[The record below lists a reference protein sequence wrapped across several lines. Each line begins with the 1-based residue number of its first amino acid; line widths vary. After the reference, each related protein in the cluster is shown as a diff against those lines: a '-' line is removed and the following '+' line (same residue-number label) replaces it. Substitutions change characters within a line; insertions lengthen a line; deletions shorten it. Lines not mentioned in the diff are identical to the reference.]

1 MKDEAEGLLWSG
13 QFRHKANGLANNI
26 NAPGS
31 GFPKDIKE
39 VCMLSGKV
47 VGIIGAGNMGEVLIR
62 GLIQSGKVK
71 KSDIIA
77 SDANQE
83 RLATIAKTYGI
94 RTTASNVE
102 LVEKA
107 SIVIIGVKPQ
117 NVDSLLNELA
127 TSSHENHLFVSIVAG
142 VTAERL
148 AEKMHHKSGIIRVM
162 PNAPASVLAGISA
175 IYPGRNVSAA
185 DLRRAVSIFDCV
197 GKTVIIQNES
207 LMDVVTGLSGS
218 GPAYVF
224 LIIESLSDAGVQLG
238 ISRKEASILAAQTV
252 YGAAKML
259 LETGKHPSELKDIVA
274 TPGGTTFAGLKMLE
288 KGNFRSTIMDAVE
301 AATARSRELG
311 ILNRRK

>member
-1 MKDEAEGLLWSG
+1 
-13 QFRHKANGLANNI
+13 
-26 NAPGS
+26 
-31 GFPKDIKE
+31 
-39 VCMLSGKV
+39 MLSGKV

-77 SDANQE
+77 SDVNQE
-83 RLATIAKTYGI
+83 RLAFIAKTHGI

-117 NVDSLLNELA
+117 NIDQLLDELS
-127 TSSHENHLFVSIVAG
+127 TSSHENHLFISIAAG

-162 PNAPASVLAGISA
+162 PNAPASVLAGIA
-175 IYPGRNVSAA
+175 ALYPGRNVSSA
-185 DLRRAVSIFDCV
+185 DLERAVSIFECV

-238 ISRKEASILAAQTV
+238 ISRKEASLLAAQTV

-311 ILNRRK
+311 VIPRRK